1 MRRAVLPSLPWVYVF
16 FLSFLESLPRRGAA
30 AAGLLCGLQ
39 PSERRD
45 STVPPSSLKEERG
58 RRGGPH
64 PPTHKKVHLAGAPF
78 CVSRAAF
85 HGIPDGSHSHFTKS
99 RRSRA
104 RDKHPEFWDG
114 QPRRRGGYAARSNGV
129 HLARRGGEHVRR
141 YPSCPLPFIA
151 TAAQRTPL
159 SHTHVR
165 HPSRR
170 GVASQLRRMCEA
182 LAASPQAYRGAARA
196 VAGKRAACSSGA
208 VPGREARP

>member
-64 PPTHKKVHLAGAPF
+64 SPTQEGPPGRCSVLCIARRVPWNPGWLSFPFYQKPSVPRAGQT
-78 CVSRAAF
+78 SRILGRAA
-85 HGIPDGSHSHFTKS
+85 
-99 RRSRA
+99 
-104 RDKHPEFWDG
+104 
-114 QPRRRGGYAARSNGV
+114 RRRGGYAARSNGV

-170 GVASQLRRMCEA
+170 GVASRLRRMCEA